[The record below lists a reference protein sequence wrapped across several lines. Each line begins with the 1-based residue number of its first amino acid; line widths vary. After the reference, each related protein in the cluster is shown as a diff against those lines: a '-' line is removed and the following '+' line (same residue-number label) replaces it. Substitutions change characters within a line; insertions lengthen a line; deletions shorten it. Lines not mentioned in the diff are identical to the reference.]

1 MGEVVE
7 AAAAARPQRTRVWFS
22 SEIGR
27 EICVRV
33 AAGETVTAICRE
45 ERMPNRGTV
54 TAWAKAHG
62 RFRRALA
69 RAKTL
74 GGWDHERGGG
84 RRGSYCEVTA
94 MEVFV
99 RLSLGEPI
107 TRICEDPQMP
117 SQSTVALWRAR
128 YPEFAERMARARQ
141 VQAERFCDLGWE
153 IASAVTPA
161 DAYATD
167 VKLRHLRWTA
177 GTLSP
182 ARYGRH
188 KLVEAEATLEL
199 EAAAPAATP
208 AQTEVIFTVRHF
220 KAEAQPDGTKK
231 VVAYLRDSRT
241 GLLRREHPE
250 DGEDNTPTKD
260 AGPGEWLAG

>member
-1 MGEVVE
+1 MSEDADAPV
-7 AAAAARPQRTRVWFS
+7 RRRTAVAYDPKLAQAL
-22 SEIGR
+22 
-27 EICVRV
+27 CARV
-33 AAGETVTAICRE
+33 AAGEVLYTLCRQPGMPTSQSVRMWTKKHADFREALMAARKAGGRTV
-45 ERMPNRGTV
+45 
-54 TAWAKAHG
+54 
-62 RFRRALA
+62 
-69 RAKTL
+69 
-74 GGWDHERGGG
+74 RGGG
-84 RRGSYCEVTA
+84 VWTYTPEIA
-94 MEVFV
+94 DEVFD
-99 RLSLGEPI
+99 RLCDGEALSAIGDPAMPCLS
-107 TRICEDPQMP
+107 TLFYWRRRFPDFETLVQTAKRI
-117 SQSTVALWRAR
+117 
-128 YPEFAERMARARQ
+128 
-141 VQAERFCDLGWE
+141 QAERFCDLGWE

-220 KAEAQPDGTKK
+220 KAEEQPDGTKK